1 MRGEGDRCGR
11 GVTGIDDVACHC
23 HRVGKLEGLD
33 HLVNDAGV
41 CLVRDERAE
50 LVGGDTGGF
59 ECLLGDLR
67 HFPYCPAEDGGA
79 VLAQGGPDLFAF
91 FDGVCGE
98 VAVADVQQGVSH
110 THSTPTGAV
119 RTPHSR
125 CDTRLV
131 GDAYNCCA
139 CAVAEQEGDGAFG
152 VVDEV
157 RELLNADDQHVLCG
171 ACADEGVCLGDAV
184 AETCT
189 RCGDVVCRALG
200 ADCVGDQGCQG
211 GGCVGVR
218 DGRDDDR
225 LNVLTGYTGCCQG
238 VLGGTDG
245 KVGDRLV
252 FAGAVAGC
260 DAGALLDPLVGGVD
274 CLNDVVVGDDDL
286 TAGCA
291 VTEDA
296 GVAVDFVLLEG
307 SHVFNP

>member
-1 MRGEGDRCGR
+1 MRGEGDRCGG

-50 LVGGDTGGF
+50 LVGGDAGGF

-79 VLAQGGPDLFAF
+79 VLTQGGPDLFAF

-98 VAVADVQQGVSH
+98 VAVADVQQGVGH
-110 THSTPTGAV
+110 ADGAPAGAV
-119 RTPHSR
+119 RTPYGR
-125 CDTRLV
+125 GDARLV
-131 GDAYNCCA
+131 GYAYDCCA

-157 RELLNADDQHVLCG
+157 GELLNADDQHMLCG
-171 ACADEGVCLGDAV
+171 AGADEGVCLGDAV

-189 RCGDVVCRALG
+189 RCGDVVCGALG

-225 LNVLTGYTGCCQG
+225 LNVLTGYTGCFEG

-245 KVGDRLV
+245 KVGYRLV